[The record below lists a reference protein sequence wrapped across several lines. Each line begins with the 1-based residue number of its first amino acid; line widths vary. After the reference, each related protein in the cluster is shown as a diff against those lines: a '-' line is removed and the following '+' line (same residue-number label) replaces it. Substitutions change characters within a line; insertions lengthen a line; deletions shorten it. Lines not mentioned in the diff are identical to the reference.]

1 MNKQRV
7 QELLFYHIQKHSSV
21 YLFVTVLFFIGV
33 VFGAVVV
40 NSLNLGQKE
49 DLFYYLDR
57 FFGQVTKG
65 EVANSA
71 DILKQSF
78 WHNIKYLGFIWI
90 LGISVIGLPVVL
102 VLLFLKGIVIGFTV
116 GFLVNQMGFH
126 GFLLSFVSVFPQ
138 NLFLI
143 PLFIV
148 VSTLS
153 LSFSLKLMKQ
163 FVRSSSETMVA
174 AFMRYSTVILLILAV
189 VTLSSTLEAYASP
202 FLMKTTLSF
211 LE

>member
-126 GFLLSFVSVFPQ
+126 GFLLSFVSVLPQ

-163 FVRSSSETMVA
+163 FVRSGSETMIT

-189 VTLSSTLEAYASP
+189 VTISSTLEAYASP

>member
-126 GFLLSFVSVFPQ
+126 GFLLSFVSVLPQ

-163 FVRSSSETMVA
+163 FVRSGSETMIA

-189 VTLSSTLEAYASP
+189 VTISSTLEAYASP

>member
-163 FVRSSSETMVA
+163 FVRSGSETMVA
-174 AFMRYSTVILLILAV
+174 AFIRYSTVILLILAV

-202 FLMKTTLSF
+202 FLMKTALSF